1 MEGGRC
7 FVGWKVRD
15 LDEGREQTLRI
26 TRGKV
31 FETRNS
37 RCKGPEVEACWVYLR
52 NSKEVNVA
60 GAE

>member
-31 FETRNS
+31 FETEGIADA
-37 RCKGPEVEACWVYLR
+37 KALR
-52 NSKEVNVA
+52 WKHA
-60 GAE
+60 GYI